1 MKTEKEEDEKRMK
14 RREAV
19 WRTTEAE
26 KWKNTSSDWSGDSAR
41 RTEEEG
47 KQEDAREMTQAA
59 GGENREG
66 KLLFGC

>member
-41 RTEEEG
+41 RG
-47 KQEDAREMTQAA
+47 KKSKKKKESKKTPER
-59 GGENREG
+59 
-66 KLLFGC
+66 

>member
-1 MKTEKEEDEKRMK
+1 MKTEKEEDEKKMK

-26 KWKNTSSDWSGDSAR
+26 KWKNTSSDCSEDSAR
-41 RTEEEG
+41 RTEGEG

-59 GGENREG
+59 RGENREG